1 MDIDTIMK
9 EMTNEDSEYNQ
20 IIDKLIAPHFHYKND
35 IIAEVAISYL
45 SNKPKLNKVI
55 KDGYFKYYFIMTVKN
70 QVHSSTSSFHKNIRL
85 TQKIQIDTDVQV
97 TDVIDEWGL
106 EHKLDMEEKYEY
118 LKYLRKNTKMDYFE
132 SEMIRLYFDE
142 GMTYR
147 AISREYGVNHTLV
160 YKTVK
165 DVLTRIKKQM
175 E

>member
-1 MDIDTIMK
+1 
-9 EMTNEDSEYNQ
+9 
-20 IIDKLIAPHFHYKND
+20 
-35 IIAEVAISYL
+35 
-45 SNKPKLNKVI
+45 
-55 KDGYFKYYFIMTVKN
+55 
-70 QVHSSTSSFHKNIRL
+70 
-85 TQKIQIDTDVQV
+85 
-97 TDVIDEWGL
+97 
-106 EHKLDMEEKYEY
+106 
-118 LKYLRKNTKMDYFE
+118 MDYFE